1 MYPGSN
7 LILNVNL
14 ILESDY
20 ILLAMQ
26 AFWNFV
32 KYEDASDVDKICN
45 NNNDDVTI
53 TLMTM
58 VMIW

>member
-1 MYPGSN
+1 MYLGSN

-26 AFWNFV
+26 ASWNFV
-32 KYEDASDVDKICN
+32 KYEVASDVDKICN